1 LITIREKPVE
11 GLKGNT
17 KSSQKAAIETVFYY
31 CTNHASL
38 DKGSFGHS
46 MGVQCL
52 MQPALIEI

>member
-52 MQPALIEI
+52 MQPALI